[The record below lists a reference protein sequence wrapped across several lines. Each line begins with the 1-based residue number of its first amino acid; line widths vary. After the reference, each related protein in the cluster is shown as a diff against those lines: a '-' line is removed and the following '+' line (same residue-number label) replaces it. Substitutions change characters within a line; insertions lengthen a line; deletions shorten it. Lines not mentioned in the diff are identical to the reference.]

1 MNTLPTHAKLPQT
14 PIGSVQE
21 VYVNAGGGSKTLWTP
36 TIVNPESN
44 KSATSGIVYARLK
57 FYFHLVLWVWSV
69 ISAGLTY
76 SMMTHIPGSAYN
88 TSSTTDPVVDD
99 ESTKMIAFIA
109 VWSDVIAVVFILI
122 AAACLKVSTE
132 TDPEKREKEEIT
144 RFSTDEM
151 RGQMF
156 VFMIQVFSFVGTT
169 SAIYISGVLSRKASG
184 YFGFSLQGT
193 ITQVVA
199 QTVLYQCLAAIPD
212 IGLLKFT
219 LPSASIAISLV
230 LMITTLNDI
239 VTPSSYW
246 NDVTVV
252 LVPSLLLAGMV
263 LKMLGERTGP
273 LKEQPFVSALVSLPF
288 TGAVFVSLYIVSVV
302 KSDTAPAHF
311 MFALTSLLLNFVIAV
326 RAFEAPSE
334 EPSKPPSKPE

>member
-1 MNTLPTHAKLPQT
+1 MNTLPTHAKLPQA
-14 PIGSVQE
+14 PIGSAQE
-21 VYVNAGGGSKTLWTP
+21 VYVNAGGGPAAFWTP
-36 TIVNPESN
+36 TIVNPEST
-44 KSATSGIVYARLK
+44 KSATSNIFYARLK

-69 ISAGLTY
+69 TSAIATY
-76 SMMTHIPGSAYN
+76 SMMNYIAGSAYN

-99 ESTKMIAFIA
+99 DSTKMIAFTA
-109 VWSDVIAVVFILI
+109 LLSDAIAVVFILI
-122 AAACLKVSTE
+122 AAMYLKVSAV
-132 TDPEKREKEEIT
+132 TDPLQTVDLTGKKREKIEVT
-144 RFSTDEM
+144 RFGTD
-151 RGQMF
+151 GPYGKMF

-212 IGLLKFT
+212 LSLLNFT
-219 LPSASIAISLV
+219 LTSASIAISLV
-230 LMITTLNDI
+230 LMIITLNDI
-239 VTPSSYW
+239 VTPSTYW

-252 LVPSLLLAGMV
+252 LVPSLLIAGMV

-273 LKEQPFVSALVSLPF
+273 LNEQPFVNALVSLPF
-288 TGAVFVSLYIVSVV
+288 TGTVFVSLYIVSVV

-326 RAFEAPSE
+326 RAFEAPSKSE
-334 EPSKPPSKPE
+334 

>member
-14 PIGSVQE
+14 PIGSAQE
-21 VYVNAGGGSKTLWTP
+21 VYVNAGGGPAAFWTP

-44 KSATSGIVYARLK
+44 ESANSGIRQARFK

-69 ISAGLTY
+69 ISAGATY

-99 ESTKMIAFIA
+99 ESTKMIASIA

-122 AAACLKVSTE
+122 AAACLKVSTG
-132 TDPEKREKEEIT
+132 TDPLQTVDVTGEKREKEVKT
-144 RFSTDEM
+144 RFSSDGM
-151 RGQMF
+151 YGQMF

-239 VTPSSYW
+239 VTPSSLW

-273 LKEQPFVSALVSLPF
+273 LNKQPFVSALVSLPF

-326 RAFEAPSE
+326 RAFEAPPKSE
-334 EPSKPPSKPE
+334 